1 MSKKK
6 ETYIEKRKVC
16 PLRWLVFADKLT
28 LHQVE
33 KVYCIREECA
43 WFLICYNLSNLAEI
57 LARSHGKEAI

>member
-1 MSKKK
+1 MSEKK

-57 LARSHGKEAI
+57 FVEILDKEAV